1 MLCYRCQHRVQYLES
16 LDETFPHS
24 PRFECG
30 LITESKSSCYMFEPV
45 KPVIVKKQKG
55 DKRLLNPGYMGARFD
70 YVKEADGKL
79 EIKKVKGGYQLK
91 WV

>member
-1 MLCYRCQHRVQYLES
+1 
-16 LDETFPHS
+16 
-24 PRFECG
+24 
-30 LITESKSSCYMFEPV
+30 MFEPV

-55 DKRLLNPGYMGARFD
+55 DKRFLNPGYMSARFD

>member
-1 MLCYRCQHRVQYLES
+1 
-16 LDETFPHS
+16 
-24 PRFECG
+24 
-30 LITESKSSCYMFEPV
+30 MFEPV

-55 DKRLLNPGYMGARFD
+55 DKRFLNPGYMSARFEFTA
-70 YVKEADGKL
+70 EADCKL